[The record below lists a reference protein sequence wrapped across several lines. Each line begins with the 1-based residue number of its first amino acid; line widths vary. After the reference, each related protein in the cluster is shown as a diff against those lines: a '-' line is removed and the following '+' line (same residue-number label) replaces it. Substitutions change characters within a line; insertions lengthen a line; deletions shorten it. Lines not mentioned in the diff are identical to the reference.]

1 MQTIFRIIKKP
12 ANLILCSIF
21 ILVMLSLLI
30 LTSIN
35 SAKMPVSYREVV
47 SQTAAFILGMIAL
60 IVIYTIGYNYLHDL
74 DRPMYIASIALLLT
88 VYIPV
93 LGLVING
100 SRAWINL
107 GVTTVQPSEF
117 VKPIFILLTA
127 KKLSKFNK
135 TDLNLRDLG
144 ITLLYTMPIIII
156 VAKEDFGSSL
166 VFLSILAVM
175 LIFAGLDK
183 RIIIA
188 MTACIILLVPISY
201 NVMKGHQKDRI
212 DAFLHPD
219 NLALPGNHHVFQS
232 KIAIGSGG
240 FLGKG
245 LFAGTQ
251 KELGYLPVQSSDF
264 IYSVICEE
272 LGLLGGLL
280 VLVMI
285 GVLLYNIVKI
295 CLDANSLYAKL
306 ICAGVFAMIAFQ
318 TIENIA
324 MTMGVMPVAG
334 ITLPFVSYGG
344 SSIISMLISIG
355 LVLSVN
361 KSSYKTQI

>member
-12 ANLILCSIF
+12 ANLIICSII
-21 ILVMLSLLI
+21 ILALLSLLI

-35 SAKMPVSYREVV
+35 SAKIPVSYREVI
-47 SQTAAFILGMIAL
+47 SQTVAFALGMIAL
-60 IVIYTIGYNYLHDL
+60 VTVYTTGYNYLYDL
-74 DRPMYIASIALLLT
+74 DKPMYIISIALLLT

-93 LGLVING
+93 LGLVVNG

-107 GVTTVQPSEF
+107 GITTVQPSEF

-127 KKLSKFNK
+127 KKLSTFNK
-135 TDLNLRDLG
+135 TDLNLKDLG
-144 ITLLYTMPIIII
+144 ITLLYTMPLVLII
-156 VAKEDFGSSL
+156 AKEDFGSSL

-188 MTACIILLVPISY
+188 MTALIIIMMPLSY
-201 NVMKGHQKDRI
+201 NVMQGHQKDRI

-272 LGLLGGLL
+272 IGLLGGLL

-285 GVLLYNIVKI
+285 GTMLYNIVKI
-295 CLDANSLYAKL
+295 CLDANSLYARL

-324 MTMGVMPVAG
+324 MTMGIMPVAG

-361 KSSYKTQI
+361 RSSYASKI